1 MPDVSVPGADLPV
14 RAVLPETVEAVRRH
28 GTAVLVAPPGSGK
41 TSLLPLALADA
52 LDGVVVVAEPRRM
65 ATRAAA
71 GRLAMLLGEPLGRR
85 VGYAMRGERSGG
97 KDVRVEVVT
106 TGLLVRRLQQ
116 NPELPGV
123 AAIVIDECHERHLDA
138 DLLLALCVDIRT
150 NLREDLALVAT
161 SATAE
166 TVRLSRVLGGGGR
179 GGAGGAEGSGGGGRG
194 GAGGAEGSGGGG
206 RDGEG
211 SRGGGRDG
219 EGLGEGGVGG
229 GVAPV
234 VTASAVMFGVEVEWV
249 PPSVA
254 VPVLPGGRVDPRLLD
269 HVAAVVRRALGENE
283 GDVLV
288 FVPGEA
294 EINAVTRRLTAQ
306 PELLMGAG
314 GGGEASAGGG
324 RDAGAGGRVSV
335 LALFGRQS
343 RAEQERALTPGD
355 GRRVVV
361 TTSVAESSLT
371 VPGVRVVVDSGL
383 AREPRTDQSRGLGA
397 LVTCR
402 VSKSSADQRAGRAG
416 REAPGRVYR
425 CWSATDHSHLD
436 EHPAPEIATAD
447 LAGFALDLAAWG
459 APGGDGLTLL
469 EAPPVVAMSAATD
482 LLRRLDAIDDN
493 GRITSRG
500 RQMAAIAAHPRLARA
515 LLDGTPRVGANR
527 ATEIVAMLSDDS
539 ARDFGD
545 DLPARWRSLRQGTD
559 RAATARW
566 REETKRLS
574 RGTEPKSRGT
584 AEVPPRST
592 ADQAAGAATRST
604 AEGAAG
610 AGSRRA
616 AERGVGGSGVPDD
629 LAAGIVVG
637 LAYPDRI
644 ARARVQGA
652 GSYQMSGGTG
662 AVLDAQSG
670 LRSTRW
676 LAVAVADRGPGRADA
691 RIRLAAPI
699 DEATAR
705 DIAGDLVSTTDQ
717 IRWDDGRVVTRRVET
732 LGAIVLSEVPLAK
745 PDPLLVQAAV
755 RDGLRRSGL
764 GVLRW
769 SEAAASLRERLAFC
783 HAHLGAP
790 WPAVDDAALLANL
803 DDWLDLSSVKG
814 SRDLGQLDVATAL
827 RRLLPWPEAT
837 RFGELAP
844 ERIQVP
850 SGSQVRLAY
859 DGVEPPVLAVKLQEV
874 FGWTTTPVVADGRVP
889 VVLHLL
895 SPARRPVAITSDL
908 ASFWVQGYPQVRA
921 DLRARYPR
929 HPWPEDPLTAPPT
942 KRVKPRQ

>member
-1 MPDVSVPGADLPV
+1 MLP
-14 RAVLPETVEAVRRH
+14 ATVEAVRRH

-52 LDGVVVVAEPRRM
+52 LSGTIIVAEPRRM

-71 GRLAMLLGEPLGRR
+71 TRLAMLVGEPLGRR
-85 VGYAMRGERSGG
+85 IGYAMRGERSGG
-97 KDVRVEVVT
+97 KDLRVEVVT

-138 DLLLALCVDIRT
+138 DLLLALCVDIRA
-150 NLREDLALVAT
+150 NLREDLAIVAT

-166 TVRLSRVLGGGGR
+166 TVRLSRVLGA
-179 GGAGGAEGSGGGGRG
+179 GAG
-194 GAGGAEGSGGGG
+194 AGES
-206 RDGEG
+206 
-211 SRGGGRDG
+211 
-219 EGLGEGGVGG
+219 
-229 GVAPV
+229 APV
-234 VTASAVMFGVEVEWV
+234 VTASAAMFDVEIEWA
-249 PPSVA
+249 PPP
-254 VPVLPGGRVDPRLLD
+254 VPVPILPGGRVDPRLLD
-269 HVAAVVRRALGENE
+269 HVAAVVQRALGENE
-283 GDVLV
+283 GDILV

-294 EINAVTRRLTAQ
+294 EINGVTRRLAAQ
-306 PELLMGAG
+306 TELLA
-314 GGGEASAGGG
+314 
-324 RDAGAGGRVSV
+324 GRVLRSGAKARAVV
-335 LALFGRQS
+335 LPLFGRQS
-343 RAEQERALTPGD
+343 RAEQERALAPGA
-355 GRRVVV
+355 GRRIVV

-436 EHPAPEIATAD
+436 DHAAPEIATAD
-447 LAGFALDLAAWG
+447 LAAFALDLAAWG
-459 APGGDGLTLL
+459 APGGDGLSLL
-469 EAPPVVAMSAATD
+469 EAPPVVAMSAATE
-482 LLRRLDAIDDN
+482 LLRRLDAIDDG

-500 RQMAAIAAHPRLARA
+500 RQMAAIGAHPRLARA
-515 LLDGTPRVGANR
+515 LLDGTSRVGADR
-527 ATEIVAMLSDDS
+527 AREIVAMLSDDS
-539 ARDFGD
+539 GRDFGD
-545 DLPARWRSLRQGTD
+545 DLPARWRALRRGTD
-559 RAATARW
+559 RAATSRW
-566 REETKRLS
+566 REETKRLG
-574 RGTEPKSRGT
+574 RGSE
-584 AEVPPRST
+584 
-592 ADQAAGAATRST
+592 AAGRT
-604 AEGAAG
+604 
-610 AGSRRA
+610 
-616 AERGVGGSGVPDD
+616 VVPDD

-644 ARARVQGA
+644 ARAREVDSA
-652 GSYQMSGGTG
+652 TYQMSGGTG
-662 AVLDAQSG
+662 AALDPQSP
-670 LRSTRW
+670 LRTTRW
-676 LAVAVADRGPGRADA
+676 LAIAVADRAPGRADA
-691 RIRLAAPI
+691 RIRSAAPI

-705 DIAGDLVSTTDQ
+705 DVAGDLVSTTDQ

-732 LGAIVLSEVPLAK
+732 LGAIVLTDVPLTK

-764 GVLRW
+764 AVLRW
-769 SEAAASLRERLAFC
+769 SEAAIALRERLAFC

-790 WPAVDDAALLANL
+790 WPAVDDAALLASL
-803 DDWLDLSSVKG
+803 DDWLGPELTSVRG
-814 SRDLGQLDVATAL
+814 ARDLARIDVATAL
-827 RRLLPWPEAT
+827 RRLLPWPAAT

-850 SGSQVRLAY
+850 SGSQVRLEY
-859 DGVEPPVLAVKLQEV
+859 DGIEPPVLAVKLQEV